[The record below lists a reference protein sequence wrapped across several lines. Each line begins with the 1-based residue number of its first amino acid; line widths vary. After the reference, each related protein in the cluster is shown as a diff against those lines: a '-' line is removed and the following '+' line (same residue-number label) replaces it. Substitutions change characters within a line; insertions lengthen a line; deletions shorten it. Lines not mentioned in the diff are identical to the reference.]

1 MAHRLNIYLPLIIIR
16 WLEDIISSWK
26 NNLKAT
32 IRQAFFNNGVVNN
45 WNNLHF
51 DVVNATSINSYNNKL
66 DKCWENR
73 MYVEWKV

>member
-1 MAHRLNIYLPLIIIR
+1 MTHRLNIYLPLIIIR

-26 NNLKAT
+26 NNLKTT
-32 IRQAFFNNGVVNN
+32 IRQAFFNNRVVNN

>member
-45 WNNLHF
+45 WNNRHF

>member
-1 MAHRLNIYLPLIIIR
+1 MTHRLNIYLPLIIIR